1 MPERFE
7 SQAYR
12 PEVTKLM
19 KEAFEEAWSKIKR
32 DEKDVELTRKLVAS
46 AILDQINAGVQDQDR
61 IVAGAVATLAVARNL
76 PG

>member
-1 MPERFE
+1 MPERFD

-46 AILDQINAGVQDQDR
+46 AVLDQVNAGVQDQDR